1 MPVGYMY
8 GTTGSLDNNK
18 QYSNDSRVKEYI
30 DKCYFKNLLSNDE
43 YIVTIEN

>member
-1 MPVGYMY
+1 MSVGYMY

-30 DKCYFKNLLSNDE
+30 DNAILKIF
-43 YIVTIEN
+43 